1 MSGTF
6 RLRLAYLEDGVLGY
20 GHGQNARKARSKN
33 KNIDRRIK
41 RREHTSI
48 TREAVRSF
56 YEDQEFDVL
65 DTIEYDE
72 YLNGDS
78 GLYDDYPDWEDYND
92 NQDDDYYDDYQY
104 YPYPYD
110 PYDDYDY
117 MDGHYSAR
125 AYARE
130 EEPHDHIIKEE
141 DCGKSLGDLLQE
153 ILDRKGN
160 KT

>member
-6 RLRLAYLEDGVLGY
+6 RLRLVYLEDGVLSY
-20 GHGQNARKARSKN
+20 GSGQNARNARAKN
-33 KNIDRRIK
+33 KDIDRRIK
-41 RREHTSI
+41 RREHSSI

-78 GLYDDYPDWEDYND
+78 GLYDEHPDWEDHND
-92 NQDDDYYDDYQY
+92 NQDDYYEHDYYDPID
-104 YPYPYD
+104 
-110 PYDDYDY
+110 YDDYSY
-117 MDGHYSAR
+117 MDDWYPSR
-125 AYARE
+125 YYVRE
-130 EEPHDHIIKEE
+130 EDPHDRIIKEE

-153 ILDRKGN
+153 ILDRKKN

>member
-6 RLRLAYLEDGVLGY
+6 RLRLVYLEDGVLSY
-20 GHGQNARKARSKN
+20 GGGQNARNARAKN
-33 KNIDRRIK
+33 KDIDRRIK
-41 RREHTSI
+41 RREHSSI

-78 GLYDDYPDWEDYND
+78 GLYDEHPDWEDYDN
-92 NQDDDYYDDYQY
+92 NQDDYYEYDYYDHDY
-104 YPYPYD
+104 YD
-110 PYDDYDY
+110 YSY
-117 MDGHYSAR
+117 MDGYYSER

-130 EEPHDHIIKEE
+130 EEPHDRIIKKE

-153 ILDRKGN
+153 ILDRKEN